1 MDDSRVRAVVSSRIE
16 YLMYN
21 VAGVAVAELDLYTPP
36 LGIIN
41 EGDGIARWCEWG
53 VDMPYDD
60 DFIARGKTPGEIRWH
75 GRLRVW
81 YPSIAAMLSVF
92 EELGMPRSKLCY
104 FCIGG
109 PHPIDE
115 ELFPKR
121 FHDENYGSLEMRT

>member
-1 MDDSRVRAVVSSRIE
+1 
-16 YLMYN
+16 
-21 VAGVAVAELDLYTPP
+21 
-36 LGIIN
+36 
-41 EGDGIARWCEWG
+41 
-53 VDMPYDD
+53 MPYDD